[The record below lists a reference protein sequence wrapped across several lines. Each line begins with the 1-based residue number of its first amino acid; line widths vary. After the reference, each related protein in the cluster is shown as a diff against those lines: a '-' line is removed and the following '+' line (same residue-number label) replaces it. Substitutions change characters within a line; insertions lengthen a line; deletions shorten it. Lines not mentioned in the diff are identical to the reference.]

1 MSGEVVTEAGAP
13 YKPPPLSPSQE
24 AAEFRVVGARGGEI
38 VGGFVDGA
46 EGASYTI
53 MGRIGERG
61 ETPRIRVFIRDGT
74 DVVIAARMLR
84 VMADELEAQKSTSD
98 DAFEGVDRA

>member
-53 MGRIGERG
+53 SGS
-61 ETPRIRVFIRDGT
+61 TPEGKLGLRVFIRDGT